1 MAQKTNLNVTPYYND
16 FEEGD
21 NFHKVLYRPGFAV
34 QARELTSQQSI
45 LQNQI
50 EKFGR
55 NIFKEGTVISGGEVG
70 LDKKYFAVKVQ
81 GTFNTADITSNIS
94 SYVGTTITGATS
106 GVTAK
111 VIGFTDAVGD
121 DPITLF
127 VKYLTPVV
135 GSRAGATLVDDVITF
150 TDGENLSANGA
161 LGNFISGQESLTVE
175 TSNACSTGSAVTVAA
190 GTYFVRGFFINV
202 AEQTLILDKYTNTP
216 SYRVGFTITED
227 LVTPEEDGTLFDNAT
242 GTSNENAA
250 GAHRLKITLTLAKLS
265 LTDTNDTNFVELMRI
280 NLGNT
285 LSAVRP
291 TEYSVLGDTLARRTY
306 DESGHYVVR
315 DFRPDIRESLNDG
328 INNGVFDA
336 GATTDGGE
344 TTSDD
349 LLAIHLTPGK
359 AYVGG
364 YEIEKNAPTF
374 VDLPKPR
381 TTENVDS
388 AITPIEV
395 GNTVKVEN
403 VFNTP
408 DVTPE
413 ISGKSVAYNTVN
425 LHDTFTIAK
434 ATNTAAGPAR
444 GTETSSQQPNT
455 GPIGIARVRSF
466 GNSTNTHG
474 SANFLSNSADNDSE
488 FNVGLFDIKMFT
500 ELQLS
505 GTPGTGQ
512 LGASPSYG
520 AKVTGANSGAIG
532 FVHNVGSQYIYLTNV
547 SGIFTSGEK
556 IKSTSCGA
564 TDELVDDNASAGSGT
579 DLTISAVKTFDVSS
593 VKQMYMDDTAG
604 SILDFTADCVQEARF
619 TLTGTIS
626 LERGTDVLSGTN
638 TLFNTELKAGDVIEV
653 PTGSGNAVEKIVI
666 ESVTDNTT
674 AKYYCVEGGSVA
686 LTTNTSRAS
695 STATF
700 TSTAAF
706 TASSGTVISGGGSST
721 RTVVFQGHAENGFN
735 GRATITRTG
744 NDTATYPVNS
754 GVSTPSA
761 GGSIILISNP
771 VTLVP
776 AVRTRTKINDTNKN
790 ILIRKTVKKYAK
802 AMLTEDNNGESQ
814 TSYTFI
820 KQFQTRSNSNA
831 ISITC
836 GTNETFNAVA
846 NTKYTVSVMAKGTS
860 SAVNA
865 GDVLDVEDLGG
876 VLSGGNKTLTFTDA
890 AVFDTDDIDVKITA
904 TLTAVTQQQKNKTH
918 NPCNLVL
925 VDNDGVAGGAAYG
938 SSAHHHE
945 ISLGR
950 PDYFR
955 IRAIYESIDA
965 STDPLVPKIT
975 GNVSS
980 GTFTKGEKI
989 KGASSGALG
998 ELVTTGPSNFFY
1010 VLLSTTDFS
1019 AGETFTGQTSGA
1031 TGVATTITAGD
1042 NVVTSEYVLDDGMRD
1057 SFYDVSR
1064 IVRKAHRDAPVGK
1077 LLIVG
1082 DFFSHSSGPFFTVDS
1097 YSTIDYESIP
1107 TYTATRIDTEQR
1119 QPRGR
1124 FLLHDAI
1131 DFRPTLGETRDVS
1144 TTFTTAVQS
1153 LDVDKVTSFS
1163 FSFNYRNFTAG
1174 GAVVTNIPED
1184 NSNFQYD
1191 LDFYVGRKDS
1201 LFLTKDKEFVLKQGL
1216 ATELELAEFPKTL
1229 SESEAMKIADIELQ
1243 PYVKDSE
1250 QDVKMFLEKNQRYTM
1265 RDIGRLENRIQRL
1278 EDYTTLNLL
1287 EAETENFQVL
1297 DANGLNR
1304 FKSGFVVDNFTGHK
1318 TGDVTHQDYSCSIDY
1333 ENKTLR
1339 PKFNMKNVSL
1349 TEQNTTTAART
1360 ADGYQKTHDIY
1371 TLPYESEVSVEN
1383 KFATQDESVQ
1393 SAYFYSYT
1401 GVLELDPSGDEWF
1414 EVNKIPSILLNEE
1427 GNYDQ
1432 ILQAAGGEDIL
1443 GTMWNSW
1450 QTLSEIVSGTTT
1462 SGPGRGG
1469 LWEQVLVDQV
1479 RSGTRT
1485 LVTDVFN
1492 HRVVGSEIISRDVVP
1507 FIRSRNVTF
1516 RASKMKSKTRV
1527 YPFFDRSYVGNFCTP
1542 DAGTPGGSLTEI
1554 TLPATPNWTSIGK
1567 IRFGYDNTDQ
1577 ANDYIAEI
1585 LSSDTEN
1592 GFSYAGQFSNH
1603 QTIEIA
1609 AGSTAI
1615 YEYEFAGSVEGPLT
1629 PNFFGEKFFRIQI
1642 SRKIDPI
1649 HTCAGHRLFGVQLF
1663 DTDGTTSI
1671 DLRQFGSV
1679 VQFQNLINPSEA
1691 IFDPN
1696 ATEPQEGAVTPGNIG
1711 RQEDMR
1717 DSVLQFTMNIFTGPR
1732 TQEPE
1737 SGKVRKLL
1745 PPGED
1750 GSVFITG
1757 PTGKISGV
1765 FQIPDPTAPG
1775 NPAFKTGERLFRL
1788 TSSRI
1793 NEADDVNNEGVETY
1807 AQAIY
1812 EARGFLNTVEETV
1825 TRTRNGE
1832 VWQEEVF
1839 EARQFSRRGRTLI
1852 QPWDP
1857 LAQSFLVDS
1866 VGGEFITKADLFFS
1880 QVDPD
1885 GVPITVM
1892 IREMVDGYPTEK
1904 MLPLA
1909 SKTLEPED
1917 VNVSEDASVATTFH
1931 FPGPVYVSDHKEY
1944 ALVVKSDSRE
1954 YKMFI
1959 SKLGNADIESG
1970 TIVNDQPY
1978 IGAMFKSQNNRTWTA
1993 YQDEDF
1999 KFRLYRAKFDTSK
2012 TSNLVLVN
2020 EPVETQTLKENPLE
2034 SLASSQVIKVNH
2046 RNHQMYQSTN
2056 NVKISGVSSGVSST
2070 LSAAIS
2076 ESATSIVLTSSTG
2089 FPSSGSVRIKISRPR
2104 DEFGRTQ
2111 DAEIVTGTI
2120 SGTTIS
2126 GITRPASG
2134 AASHAAGAAVELY
2147 QIQGIPLDQINKTHT
2162 SIGNINI
2169 DSYTIT
2175 TANTPASTGVTATT
2189 GTASTASEKFGGKSV
2204 VATENAMMDLMKP
2217 FVSNVEYPGT
2227 RITTNIRTT
2236 TARSP
2241 SGTQTSFNLT
2251 PTSKTKPVALGRNY
2265 YFDVPR
2271 MVCSEPNELN
2281 ELNSSKSFF
2290 LTITMSSEHENLSPV
2305 IDLDK
2310 TSIATVTHRMD
2321 NITSSS
2327 DVYPAASFVEAT
2339 EPEGDSLEAIY
2350 LTRQVQLKTPA
2361 NQLNVK
2367 LDAVRHSSANID
2379 LMFKILRTD
2388 DSSDF
2393 NDIGYTYFNGDGST
2407 DVTTN
2412 SSTTRDDFIEHE
2424 YSAKDLSDFT
2434 AFQIKIRMRGTD
2446 TTNPP
2451 IIKRL
2456 RVVATG

>member
-1 MAQKTNLNVTPYYND
+1 MAQKTNLNVTPYYDD

-50 EKFGR
+50 EKMGR
-55 NIFKEGTVISGGEVG
+55 NIFKEGAVISGGEVG
-70 LDKKYFAVKVQ
+70 LDKKYYAVKVQ
-81 GTFNTADITSNIS
+81 GTFNTTDVTSNIS
-94 SYVGTTITGATS
+94 SYVNKVITGASS
-106 GVTAK
+106 GVSALVVGTA
-111 VIGFTDAVGD
+111 DAAGD

-127 VKYLTPVV
+127 VKYLNPDNT
-135 GSRAGATLVDDVITF
+135 GDVTTF
-150 TDGENLSANGA
+150 TDGENLSANGVV
-161 LGNFISGQESLTVE
+161 GSFIDGQESLTVD
-175 TSNACSTGSAVTVAA
+175 TSNATATGSAVTVAS
-190 GTYFVRGFFINV
+190 GTYFVRGYFVNV
-202 AEQTLILDKYTNTP
+202 SEQTLVLDKYSNTP
-216 SYRVGFTITED
+216 SYRVGFTVTED

-250 GAHRLKITLTLAKLS
+250 GAHRLKITLTLSKLG
-265 LTDTNDTNFVELMRI
+265 LTETNDTNFVELMRI

-285 LSAVRP
+285 LSAARP
-291 TEYSVLGDTLARRTY
+291 TEYAVLGDTLARRTY

-328 INNGVFDA
+328 VNNGVFDA
-336 GATTDGGE
+336 GSITDDGA

-359 AYVGG
+359 AYVAG
-364 YEIEKNAPTF
+364 YEVEKNHPTF

-395 GNTVKVEN
+395 GNTVKVSN
-403 VFNTP
+403 AFNSP

-413 ISGKSVAYNTVN
+413 ISGKSVPYNKVL
-425 LHDTFTIAK
+425 LHDTFTNSK
-434 ATNTAAGPAR
+434 LTDTAAGPGR
-444 GTETSSQQPNT
+444 GIQTSSIQTN
-455 GPIGIARVRSF
+455 GGHEIGVARVRSF
-466 GNSTNTHG
+466 GFDEDNS
-474 SANFLSNSADNDSE
+474 AVDDFLSNSADNDSQ

-512 LGASPSYG
+512 LGTSPDYG
-520 AKVTGANSGAIG
+520 TKVTGANSGAIG
-532 FVHNVGSQYIYLTNV
+532 FVHDVSGVYVYLTNV
-547 SGIFTSGEK
+547 SGIFSADEK
-556 IKSTSCGA
+556 LKSTSCTA
-564 TDELVDDNASAGSGT
+564 SDELVDDNATPGSGA
-579 DLTISAVKTFDVSS
+579 DLTITAVKSFDIGS
-593 VKQMYMDDTAG
+593 VKQMFMTDG
-604 SILDFTADCVQEARF
+604 FSNQVDFSADCIQESRF
-619 TLTGTIS
+619 NLSGSVS
-626 LERGTDVLSGTN
+626 LSRNSNVLSGTN
-638 TLFNTELKAGDVIEV
+638 TLFNAELRVGDVIEV
-653 PTGSGNAVEKIVI
+653 PTGSGDGVEKIVI

-674 AKYYCVEGGSVA
+674 ATYYCVEGGKVSA
-686 LTTNTSRAS
+686 TSATSHSGGNAS
-695 STATF
+695 FRSNG
-700 TSTAAF
+700 AF
-706 TASSGTVISGGGSST
+706 TASSGTVLSGSGS
-721 RTVVFQGHAENGFN
+721 RTVIFKNHAVNGYN
-735 GRATITRTG
+735 GRATITFST
-744 NDTATYPVNS
+744 NDIVTYSVNTTITSPDTATPGDVDI
-754 GVSTPSA
+754 V
-761 GGSIILISNP
+761 LISND
-771 VTLVP
+771 VSLVP

-790 ILIRKTVKKYAK
+790 ILLRKTTKKYAK
-802 AMLTEDNNGESQ
+802 SMLTEDNNGVSQ
-814 TSYTFI
+814 TSFTFQR
-820 KQFQTRSNSNA
+820 QFITTSNSGA
-831 ISITC
+831 VSITC
-836 GTNETFNAVA
+836 GSNETFNAIA
-846 NTKYTVSVMAKGTS
+846 NSKYTISVLDNGSGSGCA
-860 SAVNA
+860 A
-865 GDVLDVEDLGG
+865 GDVIDITGMTSTA
-876 VLSGGNKTLTFTDA
+876 LSGGNQTATFTDA
-890 AVFDTDDIDVKITA
+890 TVFDTDDIVVKITA
-904 TLTAVTQQQKNKTH
+904 TITATTQQQKNKTN

-925 VDNDGVAGGAAYG
+925 VDNDGIAGGAEYG

-950 PDYFR
+950 PDYHR
-955 IRAIYESIDA
+955 IRAIYESVDN
-965 STDPLVPKIT
+965 STDPKVPQFS
-975 GNVSS
+975 GNIST
-980 GTFTKGEKI
+980 GTFLKGERI
-989 KGASSGALG
+989 KGDTSGALG
-998 ELVTTGPSNFFY
+998 ELITTGPTTFHY

-1019 AGETFTGQTSGA
+1019 NSESFTGQSSGA
-1031 TGVATTITAGD
+1031 TGTVTTVTAGD
-1042 NVVTSEYVLDDGMRD
+1042 NVVTSDYVLDDGMRD
-1057 SFYDVSR
+1057 SFYDISR

-1082 DFFSHSSGPFFTVDS
+1082 DFFSHSAGAFFTVDS
-1097 YSTIDYESIP
+1097 YSTIDYDDIP
-1107 TYTATRIDTEQR
+1107 VYTATRIDTEQR

-1131 DFRPTLGETRDVS
+1131 DFRPTVANSSFVS
-1144 TTFTTAVQS
+1144 ATTSTQS
-1153 LDVDKVTSFS
+1153 LDADKVDSFS
-1163 FSFNYRNFTAG
+1163 FSFNYRNYTG
-1174 GAVVTNIPED
+1174 TGAVVVNIPED

-1201 LFLTKDKEFVLKQGL
+1201 LFLTKDKEFILQQGL
-1216 ATELELAEFPKTL
+1216 AAELELAEFPKEL
-1229 SESEAMKIADIELQ
+1229 SEAEGMKIADIELQ

-1250 QDVKMFLEKNQRYTM
+1250 QDVKMFLEKNGRYTM

-1287 EAETENFQVL
+1287 EAETENFQVV

-1304 FKSGFVVDNFTGHK
+1304 FKSGFVVDNFSGHK
-1318 TGDVTHQDYSCSIDY
+1318 TGDVTHQDYSCAIDY

-1339 PKFNMKNVSL
+1339 PKYSMKNVSL
-1349 TEQNTTTAART
+1349 TEQNTNSASRAL
-1360 ADGYQKTHDIY
+1360 DGYKKTGDFY
-1371 TLPYESEVSVEN
+1371 TLPYEDEVSVEN
-1383 KFATQDESVQ
+1383 KFASQVESLQ
-1393 SAYFYSYT
+1393 AAYFFAWT
-1401 GVLELDPSGDEWF
+1401 GVLNLDPSGDEWF
-1414 EVNKIPSILLNEE
+1414 EVNKIPSIVINEE
-1427 GNYDQ
+1427 GNFDQ
-1432 ILQAAGGEDIL
+1432 ILQAAGGEDVL
-1443 GTMWNSW
+1443 GTIWNSW
-1450 QTLSEIVSGTTT
+1450 QTVNSFVSGTTT
-1462 SGPGRGG
+1462 RGPGRGG
-1469 LWEQVLVDQV
+1469 LWEQVLVDQI
-1479 RSGTRT
+1479 RTGTRT

-1492 HRVVGSEIISRDVVP
+1492 HRVVGTELISRDIVP
-1507 FIRSRNVTF
+1507 FIRSRNVVF
-1516 RASKMKSKTRV
+1516 RAQKMKPKTRV
-1527 YPFFDRSYVGNFCTP
+1527 YPFFDRQYVGNFCVP
-1542 DAGTPGGSLTEI
+1542 DTGKPGGTLTEI
-1554 TLPATPNWTSIGK
+1554 TLPETPNWTSIGK

-1577 ANDYIAEI
+1577 ANDYVAEI
-1585 LSSDTEN
+1585 LSSDSEY
-1592 GFSYAGQFSNH
+1592 GFNTVGQFSRH
-1603 QTIEIA
+1603 QSIDIP
-1609 AGSTAI
+1609 AGTAAI
-1615 YEYEFAGSVEGPLT
+1615 YEYEWAGSIEGPLT
-1629 PNFFGEKFFRIQI
+1629 PNVYGEKFIRIQV

-1649 HTCAGHRLFGVQLF
+1649 HTCAGHRLFAVELF

-1671 DLRQFGSV
+1671 DLQQFGSV
-1679 VQFQNLINPSEA
+1679 VQFQNLINPSAA
-1691 IFDPN
+1691 INDPD
-1696 ATEPQEGAVTPGNIG
+1696 ATEPQEGAVTPGNVG

-1732 TQEPE
+1732 TLEPE
-1737 SGKVRKLL
+1737 SGKNLKLL

-1765 FQIPDPTAPG
+1765 FNIPDPNAPG

-1793 NEADDVNNEGVETY
+1793 NEADNVNLEGVETY

-1839 EARQFSRRGRTLI
+1839 EARQLSRRGRTLI

-1866 VGGEFITKADLFFS
+1866 VGGEFITKVDLFFQ
-1880 QVDPD
+1880 QVDD
-1885 GVPITVM
+1885 RVPVTVM

-1909 SKTLEPED
+1909 SKTLEPEEISI
-1917 VNVSEDASVATTFH
+1917 SEDGSVPTTFV
-1931 FPGPVYVSDHKEY
+1931 FEAPIYVQEHKEY
-1944 ALVVKSDSRE
+1944 ALVIKSDSRE
-1954 YKMFI
+1954 YNIFI
-1959 SKLGNADIESG
+1959 SKLGNADIDTG
-1970 TIVNDQPY
+1970 TIINDQPY
-1978 IGAMFKSQNNRTWTA
+1978 LGVLFKSQNNRTWNA
-1993 YQDEDF
+1993 YQDEDI
-1999 KFRLYRAKFDTSK
+1999 KFTLYRAKFDTSK

-2020 EPVETQTLKENPLE
+2020 EPVEERTLKENPIE
-2034 SLASSQVIKVNH
+2034 ALASSQVMKVNH
-2046 RNHQMYQSTN
+2046 RNHHMYQSSN
-2056 NVKISGVSSGVSST
+2056 NVKISGVTSGVTTTLAGAITDAST
-2070 LSAAIS
+2070 TL
-2076 ESATSIVLTSSTG
+2076 TLTSSTG
-2089 FPSSGSVRIKISRPR
+2089 FPSSGSVRLKIDRPR
-2104 DEFGRTQ
+2104 DSLGRVQ
-2111 DAEIVTGTI
+2111 DPEIFSGTI
-2120 SGTTIS
+2120 SGTVVS
-2126 GITRPASG
+2126 SITRPASG
-2134 AASHAAGAAVELY
+2134 AVAHAAGAGVELY
-2147 QIQGIPLDQINKTHT
+2147 QVQGVPLDQINRTHT
-2162 SIGNINI
+2162 SIGNINM

-2175 TANTPASTGVTATT
+2175 TANTAAAEGVTATT
-2189 GTASTASEKFGGKSV
+2189 AASATASEKFGGKLVKAS
-2204 VATENAMMDLMKP
+2204 ENSMMDVMKP
-2217 FVSNVEYPGT
+2217 FVANVEYPGT
-2227 RITTNIRTT
+2227 RITSRIRTT

-2251 PTSKTKPVALGRNY
+2251 AASSSRPVALGRNY

-2271 MVCSEPNELN
+2271 MVCSAPNEEN

-2290 LTITMSSEHENLSPV
+2290 LTCTMSSEHENLSPV

-2310 TSIATVTHRMD
+2310 SSIATITHRMD

-2327 DVYPAASFVEAT
+2327 DVYPTESFVEAT

-2379 LMFKILRTD
+2379 LMFKVLRTD

-2424 YSAKDLSDFT
+2424 YSAKDLEDFT